1 MTRRLP
7 WDISRCAGRSD
18 WTAETSIC
26 PRRNDCL
33 RYVSLVAQDYGPR
46 TPWVLW
52 ACTTDDFDQRE
63 PLGAEP

>member
-7 WDISRCAGRSD
+7 YD
-18 WTAETSIC
+18 
-26 PRRNDCL
+26 
-33 RYVSLVAQDYGPR
+33 VSLVAQDYGPR